1 MPEDIT
7 SDDLTSAS
15 QLNAVDSEETV
26 DLGEPS
32 QEPVVSNSDL
42 RGLSLD
48 ELNETLGKQFKDKET
63 ALKSLKDTFTYVG
76 KKVEQVETELK
87 SKGFIS
93 KNDLETVLFYR
104 DNPEYSTYKDVID
117 SFAGKHGIT
126 PAEAI
131 KSEALS
137 GLFAKAKQADQYNNT
152 QSVIQTNPRL
162 AESRSSLD
170 KAREAILRNGRSS
183 DVESLVAKAVL
194 DAYGE

>member
-1 MPEDIT
+1 MPENIIPEELDGE
-7 SDDLTSAS
+7 S
-15 QLNAVDSEETV
+15 QLNSSSPDGTV
-26 DLGEPS
+26 DLGDLS
-32 QEPVVSNSDL
+32 QESSVSTNDL

-76 KKVEQVETELK
+76 KKVDQVEQELK

-104 DNPEYSTYKDVID
+104 DNPEYQSYKEIID
-117 SFAGKHGIT
+117 AFASKQGVPVT
-126 PAEAI
+126 EAV

-137 GLFAKAKQADQYNNT
+137 GLFAKARQADQYNNT

-170 KAREAILRNGRSS
+170 RARDAVNKSGKTEE
-183 DVESLVAKAVL
+183 VESLVAKAVL
-194 DAYGE
+194 DAYGS